1 MSKYNVQE
9 SIKAQS
15 KLCEE
20 KGYPHFAPNDGR
32 CWKCNKNI
40 YEPDERG
47 FGITTE
53 KASKELVTGCPHC
66 FRSYCD

>member
-1 MSKYNVQE
+1 MSEFNVSA
-9 SIKAQS
+9 SIQAQK
-15 KLCEE
+15 KLCDE
-20 KGYPHFAPNDGR
+20 KQLPHFAPKSGECWR
-32 CWKCNKNI
+32 CQRNI

-53 KASKELVTGCPHC
+53 RAGAELVTGCPHC